1 MKSIKFRVSFGG
13 VLGGEGHLSPP
24 IQNLLELGYYY
35 FVYSRTP
42 VAIANTK
49 GPDGGHYDEIVIFLC
64 ALYNDIHDYLKVFRF
79 YTVLCIALLQIL

>member
-13 VLGGEGHLSPP
+13 VLGEGGGGGGRAFVPPP

-35 FVYSRTP
+35 CVYSRTP

-79 YTVLCIALLQIL
+79 YCTM